1 MKCLSCIWQSCIC
14 ISVLLVFVQSA
25 FADLSDSRKKQLWEL
40 VTNEDRYDCKYLN
53 SEEKEFLKG
62 YFYEVKKRTNN
73 PRARDYQLLQVGDEA
88 TIKHFISE
96 FEAVG
101 WQYREAPEHSGQAR
115 FIEVYAPTMF
125 REEPF
130 VDTPGDTPGPPL
142 SYAITNSIVR
152 LLRESPQL
160 SAEVRHWAFSLPD
173 GELDLP
179 KNRTILRQWWRAN
192 ERHFRERNYQ
202 AVQPPSETSILP
214 PPGDAPP
221 RSPDTQPP
229 ATPPPNAS
237 TAPEA
242 DAKNSSLVAVLI
254 TALCASLLALAC
266 WLMAR
271 SEKPR
276 S

>member
-1 MKCLSCIWQSCIC
+1 MQ
-14 ISVLLVFVQSA
+14 LV
-25 FADLSDSRKKQLWEL
+25 E
-40 VTNEDRYDCKYLN
+40 EPRYDCKYLPA
-53 SEEKEFLKG
+53 EEKEVLKG
-62 YFYEVKKRTNN
+62 YFYEVKKRTN
-73 PRARDYQLLQVGDEA
+73 PRAHDYLLLQVGDEA

-160 SAEVRHWAFSLPD
+160 SAEVRYWALSLPD

-179 KNRTILRQWWRAN
+179 KNRSILRQ
-192 ERHFRERNYQ
+192 
-202 AVQPPSETSILP
+202 
-214 PPGDAPP
+214 
-221 RSPDTQPP
+221 
-229 ATPPPNAS
+229 
-237 TAPEA
+237 
-242 DAKNSSLVAVLI
+242 
-254 TALCASLLALAC
+254 
-266 WLMAR
+266 
-271 SEKPR
+271 
-276 S
+276 